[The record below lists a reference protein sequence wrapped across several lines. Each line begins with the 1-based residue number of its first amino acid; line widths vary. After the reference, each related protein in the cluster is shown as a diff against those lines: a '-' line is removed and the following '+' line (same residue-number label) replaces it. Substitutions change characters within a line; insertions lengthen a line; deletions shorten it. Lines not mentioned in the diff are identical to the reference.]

1 MLHLKLSTLATILGL
16 AYALPNIYGVAKPAA
31 FGAMARKF
39 PRYTPA
45 GYGLV
50 LLATA
55 WFLYYVQQEDN
66 SDFASFKPH
75 LMALFGLVGLGTC
88 LFVKDFLAVRGLAA
102 TLLVLAKLMVDTARW
117 VDTEWRLVIV
127 AWAYVMIL
135 GGIWFTVS
143 PWRLRDLLDWA
154 NASAQRTR
162 LLSGLRLAF
171 AVFVVLLGLT
181 AIRAAEAGALAAQ

>member
-1 MLHLKLSTLATILGL
+1 MLFRS
-16 AYALPNIYGVAKPAA
+16 
-31 FGAMARKF
+31 
-39 PRYTPA
+39 
-45 GYGLV
+45 
-50 LLATA
+50 LLATV

-66 SDFASFKPH
+66 SDFASFKPK
-75 LMALFGLVGLGTC
+75 LMGLFGLVGLGTC
-88 LFVKDFLAVRGLAA
+88 LYVKDFLAVRGLAA

-127 AWAYVMIL
+127 TWAYVMIV

-154 NASAQRTR
+154 NASASRTR

-171 AVFVVLLGLT
+171 AVFVLLLGLT
-181 AIRAAEAGALAAQ
+181 AIRAAEASPLAAS